1 MIVKHTPH
9 ILRQQLGYIILIN
22 HLNYSKD
29 NNTRDILTA
38 KNTHKHLKRI

>member
-1 MIVKHTPH
+1 MIVKRTSH

-22 HLNYSKD
+22 HLNYSMY
-29 NNTRDILTA
+29 NNTGDIFNA